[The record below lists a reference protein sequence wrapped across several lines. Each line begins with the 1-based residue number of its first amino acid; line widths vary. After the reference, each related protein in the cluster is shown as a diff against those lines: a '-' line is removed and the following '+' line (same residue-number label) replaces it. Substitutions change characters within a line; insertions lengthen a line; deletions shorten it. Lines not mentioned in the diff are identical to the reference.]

1 MSRSLRR
8 VLWTARLS
16 EVAAPRF
23 LMFVVPHGDSR
34 GWQSLE
40 RWSGHAKSTSD
51 STARTTPWTR
61 TTCPWLA
68 SLLMAEARRS

>member
-1 MSRSLRR
+1 
-8 VLWTARLS
+8 
-16 EVAAPRF
+16 
-23 LMFVVPHGDSR
+23 MFVVPHGDSR